1 MLEGTREIPIVGEAD
16 VVVIGGGCGAVA
28 AAIAA
33 RQTGASVWLIAPY
46 TYLGEDLCAT
56 LRLFS
61 DAPETPGTDLARR
74 LFPENAPVTP
84 MHIKRTLDESLLDSG
99 IEFVF
104 GSRVSDLILDD
115 KARPAGVVIANRC
128 GRQAVTGKHIIDAS
142 EHAVVARM
150 AGAGFTAYP
159 SGVHDF
165 TRIVVGGE
173 PVCGKGGITHRFL
186 ERTVVDDQGT
196 EHPVIEYSV
205 PIAMRDG
212 SWADLAEA
220 EQTARDRTFHPGQ
233 LDASEKLF
241 EVSPRHQFGC
251 ARVENWPGAEDLD
264 LAVFEPDGTIGHLHV
279 LGDQADLSRQAAR
292 ELLRPDAIITCG
304 ERLGHL
310 AAESAERREIIGDIH
325 VAGNRY
331 DTDFADSRELLNGLR
346 PTAQHLNR
354 VSTWTKD
361 LPILAETDVLVVG
374 AGTAGAPA
382 ALNAAR
388 EGARTLVIE
397 PLHEI
402 GGVMTAGLI
411 GRYYHGYRGGFTAQI
426 DAGVREIGAKVDTV
440 GKAEWL
446 RRQMRQAGADIRMGV
461 TACGAEVRHD
471 TVTGVVVITPHGRG
485 LIRAHT
491 IIDSTGN
498 ADVAAA
504 AGARCMYINDENAGL
519 QGSGLPPRNL
529 GKSYTNTDYTF
540 ADDGDLVDAWRMFVV
555 GRQRFAD
562 AYDFG
567 QLLDTR
573 ERRRI
578 VPELM
583 LDPVDHINHRT
594 FPDTIM
600 IGRSNF
606 DSHGFTVHPYFLLN
620 PPDRSELTVD
630 VPLRTLLPLDLRGI
644 IVTGLAA
651 GGHRDAMPII
661 RMQPCLQNQGC
672 AVGLLAAAAARQ
684 TVDVRDVDLR
694 AIQKRLIDMWCLPKR
709 VLTDSDS
716 YPFSKAE
723 LREAVRT
730 VPDNWDGLAKLMTDI
745 DTTVGLLHDALGEID
760 PKDENGAEKALTYA
774 HILGM
779 LGDVAGAN
787 ILAEAVAAAEWDEGW
802 NYRGMGQFG
811 PSMSTLDS
819 RIVALGRTGAS
830 RAVDVLVEKI
840 RQLGPDHA
848 LSHHRAV
855 ALAAEALAASDLAPP
870 LADLLNKPDMTG
882 HSLDKSRVNKEFT
895 DTDPCS
901 NFPRTLCL
909 RELILARALY
919 RCGDRDNLA
928 EQILRRYQTD
938 IRGLYARHADAVL
951 QGFPPNRTTH
961 DNEG

>member
-16 VVVIGGGCGAVA
+16 VVVVGGSTGAVA
-28 AAIAA
+28 AALAA
-33 RQTGASVWLIAPY
+33 RQKGASVWLVAPY

-61 DAPETPGTDLARR
+61 DAPEAPSSELTRR
-74 LFPENAPVTP
+74 LFPEDTPVTP
-84 MHIKRTLDESLLDSG
+84 MHIKRTLDEALLDAG
-99 IEFVF
+99 VEFVF
-104 GSRVSDLILDD
+104 GSRVSDLILDEET
-115 KARPAGVVIANRC
+115 RPAGVVIANRC

-142 EHAVVARM
+142 EHAIVARM
-150 AGAGFTAYP
+150 ANAGFTAYP

-173 PVCGKGGITHRFL
+173 PVHGRGGVTHRIL
-186 ERTVVDDQGT
+186 ERTVVDDQGE
-196 EHPVIEYSV
+196 EHSVIEYSI
-205 PIAMRDG
+205 PIFMRDG

-220 EQTARDRTFHPGQ
+220 EQSARDLTFHPGQ
-233 LDASEKLF
+233 LDASETLF
-241 EVSPRHQFGC
+241 EVSPRRILGC
-251 ARVENWPGAEDLD
+251 THVRDWPGAEELD
-264 LAVFEPDGTIGHLHV
+264 LTVFEPDGIIGNVHV
-279 LGDQADLSRQAAR
+279 LGDHADVSREAAR
-292 ELLRPDAIITCG
+292 ELLSPDAFIICG
-304 ERLGHL
+304 ARLGQL
-310 AAESAERREIIGDIH
+310 AAESAGRRSIAGNLH

-346 PTAQHLNR
+346 PTDHPFRSVEAD
-354 VSTWTKD
+354 TKD
-361 LPILAETDVLVVG
+361 LPVIAETEVLVVG

-382 ALNAAR
+382 ALSATLD
-388 EGARTLVIE
+388 GARTLVIE

-461 TACGAEVRHD
+461 TACGAAVRHD

-485 LIRAHT
+485 LIRAKI
-491 IIDSTGN
+491 IIDATGN

-504 AGARCMYINDENAGL
+504 AGAHCMYIGDKDVGL

-578 VPELM
+578 VPELL

-620 PPDRSELTVD
+620 PPDRSQLTVD
-630 VPLRTLLPLDLRGI
+630 VPLRTLLPRGLRGI
-644 IVTGLAA
+644 VVTGLAA

-684 TVDVRDVDLR
+684 TADVRDVDLR
-694 AIQKRLIDMWCLPKR
+694 TIQNRLVDMWCLPKR

-716 YPFSKAE
+716 YPFSRAE
-723 LREAVRT
+723 LREAVKT
-730 VPDNWDGLAKLMTDI
+730 VPENWDGLAKLMTDI
-745 DTTVGLLHDALGEID
+745 DTTIELLREALEKTD
-760 PKDENGAEKALTYA
+760 PNDENSTEAALTYA

-779 LGDVAGAN
+779 LGDITGAD
-787 ILAEAVAAAEWDEGW
+787 ILADAVAATDWDEGW

-811 PSMSTLDS
+811 PSMSELDT
-819 RIVALGRTGAS
+819 RIVALGRTGATQ
-830 RAVDVLVEKI
+830 AVPVLIEKI

-855 ALAAEALAASDLAPP
+855 AMAAEAIPFSDLASP
-870 LADLLNKPDMTG
+870 LADLLKKPGMTG
-882 HSLDKSRVNKEFT
+882 HNIDKSDVHKEFS

-901 NFPRTLCL
+901 NTPRTLCL
-909 RELILARALY
+909 RELILARALF
-919 RCGDRDNLA
+919 RCGDRDGLG
-928 EQILRRYQTD
+928 EQILHRYQTD

-951 QGFPPNRTTH
+951 QNRCGGF
-961 DNEG
+961 

>member
-1 MLEGTREIPIVGEAD
+1 MLEGTRDIPIVGEAD
-16 VVVIGGGCGAVA
+16 VVVVGGSTGAVA
-28 AAIAA
+28 AALAA
-33 RQTGASVWLIAPY
+33 RQKGASVWLVAPY
-46 TYLGEDLCAT
+46 TYVGEDLCAT

-61 DAPETPGTDLARR
+61 DIPEAPSSELARR
-74 LFPENAPVTP
+74 LFPGDSAVTP
-84 MHIKRTLDESLLDSG
+84 MHIKRTLDEALLHAG
-99 IEFVF
+99 VEFVF
-104 GSRVSDLILDD
+104 GSRVSDLILDEET
-115 KARPAGVVIANRC
+115 RPAGVVIANRC

-142 EHAVVARM
+142 EHAVVARK
-150 AGAGFTAYP
+150 AAAGFTAYP

-173 PVCGKGGITHRFL
+173 PVHGGKGITHRIL
-186 ERTVVDDQGT
+186 KRTVVDDQGAK
-196 EHPVIEYSV
+196 HPVIEYSI
-205 PIAMRDG
+205 PISMRDG
-212 SWADLAEA
+212 SWADRAEA
-220 EQTARDRTFHPGQ
+220 EQFARDRTFHPGQ
-233 LDASEKLF
+233 LDASETLF
-241 EVSPRHQFGC
+241 EVSPRHTLC
-251 ARVENWPGAEDLD
+251 NAHENTWPGADKLNM
-264 LAVFEPDGTIGHLHV
+264 AVFEPSGVIGHVHV
-279 LGDQADLSRQAAR
+279 LGDQADLSREAAR
-292 ELLRPDAIITCG
+292 ELLRPDAIISCG
-304 ERLGHL
+304 ERLGKL
-310 AAESAERREIIGDIH
+310 AAKSAEKRTIMGSIH

-331 DTDFADSRELLNGLR
+331 DTDFADSRELLSGLR
-346 PTAQHLNR
+346 PTGHPVRSVEAER
-354 VSTWTKD
+354 KD
-361 LPILAETDVLVVG
+361 LPVLAETDVLVVG

-382 ALNAAR
+382 AINAAR
-388 EGARTLVIE
+388 EGVRTMVIE

-426 DAGVREIGAKVDTV
+426 DAGVSEIGAKVDTV

-446 RRQMRQAGADIRMGV
+446 RRQMRLAGADIRMGV
-461 TACGAEVRHD
+461 TACGASVRHD
-471 TVTGVVVITPHGRG
+471 TVTGVVVVTPHGRG
-485 LIRAHT
+485 LIRAKTT
-491 IIDSTGN
+491 IDATGS
-498 ADVAAA
+498 ADVAAS
-504 AGARCMYINDENAGL
+504 AGARCMYIGDKHVGL

-555 GRQRFAD
+555 GRQRFGD

-606 DSHGFTVHPYFLLN
+606 DSHGFTVHPYFMLN
-620 PPDRSELTVD
+620 PPDRSQLTVD
-630 VPLRTLLPLDLRGI
+630 VPLRTLLPRDLRGI

-672 AVGLLAAAAARQ
+672 AMGLLAAAAARQ
-684 TVDVRDVDLR
+684 GVDARKVDLR
-694 AIQKRLIDMWCLPKR
+694 TIQKRLVDMWCLPKR

-716 YPFSKAE
+716 YPFSEAE
-723 LREAVRT
+723 LRDAVKT
-730 VPDNWDGLAKLMTDI
+730 VPENWDGLAKLMTDI
-745 DTTVGLLHDALGEID
+745 DTSVELLREALEKTD
-760 PKDENGAEKALTYA
+760 PNDEDSTEAALTYA

-779 LGDVAGAN
+779 LGDITGAG
-787 ILAEAVAAAEWDEGW
+787 ILAEAVAAADWDEGW
-802 NYRGMGQFG
+802 NYKGMGQFG
-811 PSMSTLDS
+811 PSMSELDS

-830 RAVDVLVEKI
+830 QAVPVLIDKI

-855 ALAAEALAASDLAPP
+855 AMAAEAIPSSDLAPP
-870 LADLLNKPDMTG
+870 LADLLKKPGMTG
-882 HSLDKSRVNKEFT
+882 HNIDKSDVHKEFT

-901 NFPRTLCL
+901 NYPRTLCL

-919 RCGDRDNLA
+919 RCGDRDGLG
-928 EQILRRYQTD
+928 EQILHRYQTD
-938 IRGLYARHADAVL
+938 IRGLYSRHADAVL
-951 QGFPPNRTTH
+951 RNRS
-961 DNEG
+961 NWI